1 MNDLNKKSLLFLFI
15 LVSFKAF
22 AENKTNELEDILQ
35 NDEGGHC
42 FVLANR
48 AFSIMGLRQD
58 GRKISD
64 LQNELLSVDEKYN
77 KNEINELIQ
86 KAYKEPINSNV
97 MGKMVIMSNFMNDI
111 EQECMQ
117 QNPNNNGYF

>member
-1 MNDLNKKSLLFLFI
+1 MKGINKKSLLLSFI
-15 LVSFKAF
+15 LVSPITF
-22 AENKTNELEDILQ
+22 AENEANELEDILQ
-35 NDEGGHC
+35 KDEGDHC

-58 GRKISD
+58 GKKIRE
-64 LQNELLSVDEKYN
+64 LQNQLHSIDEKYN

-97 MGKMVIMSNFMNDI
+97 MGKMVVMSNFMSEV

-117 QNPNNNGYF
+117 RNSNNSE

>member
-1 MNDLNKKSLLFLFI
+1 MKCINKKSLLFLLI
-15 LVSFKAF
+15 LVSPTGF
-22 AENKTNELEDILQ
+22 AEDKANELEEILQ
-35 NDEGGHC
+35 KDEGGHC

-58 GRKISD
+58 GKKIRD
-64 LQNELLSVDEKYN
+64 LQNQLHSVDEKYN

-86 KAYKEPINSNV
+86 KAYKEPINSDV
-97 MGKMVIMSNFMNDI
+97 MGKVVVMSNFMSDI

-117 QNPNNNGYF
+117 RNSNNND

>member
-1 MNDLNKKSLLFLFI
+1 MNDLNKKSLLLLFI

-48 AFSIMGLRQD
+48 AFSIMLRQD

-97 MGKMVIMSNFMNDI
+97 LGKMVIMSNFMSDI
-111 EQECMQ
+111 EQDCMQ
-117 QNPNNNGYF
+117 QKLNNNE

>member
-1 MNDLNKKSLLFLFI
+1 MKYINKKLILLSLI
-15 LVSFKAF
+15 LISPVTIA
-22 AENKTNELEDILQ
+22 NNDTNSLQEILSK
-35 NDEGGHC
+35 DEGNHC

-58 GRKISD
+58 GVKQKQ
-64 LQNELLSVDEKYN
+64 LLNELRSVDEKYN

-86 KAYKEPINSNV
+86 QAYKVPITPDV
-97 MGKMVIMSNFMNDI
+97 IGKMVVMSNFMSDI

-117 QNPNNNGYF
+117 QKSEIQN

>member
-1 MNDLNKKSLLFLFI
+1 MKCINKKLILWSLI
-15 LVSFKAF
+15 LVSPVTIA
-22 AENKTNELEDILQ
+22 NEQTSSLQEILSKDQ
-35 NDEGGHC
+35 GDHC

-58 GRKISD
+58 GVKQKD
-64 LQNELLSVDEKYN
+64 LIKELRSVDEKYN

-86 KAYKEPINSNV
+86 KAYKAPITPDV
-97 MGKMVIMSNFMNDI
+97 MGKMVVMSNFMSDI

-117 QNPNNNGYF
+117 QKSEIQN

>member
-1 MNDLNKKSLLFLFI
+1 MKGINKKSLLLSFI
-15 LVSFKAF
+15 LVSPLTF
-22 AENKTNELEDILQ
+22 AENKANEIGDILQ
-35 NDEGGHC
+35 EDEGGHC

-58 GRKISD
+58 GKKIRD
-64 LQNELLSVDEKYN
+64 LQNQLHSIDEKYN

-97 MGKMVIMSNFMNDI
+97 MGKMVVMSNFRSDI

-117 QNPNNNGYF
+117 RNSNNSE